1 VFVNSWYA
9 LAKKTDIGQTE
20 ISIYD
25 EIGAFGVSAKSFLA
39 DLQRIPADHTILLK
53 IHSPGGE
60 VFDGNAIFNS
70 LKRRAADVVVQ
81 IEGIAASMAT
91 VISLA
96 GHHVKMAANGF
107 YMIHNPWGMAMGDA
121 AELRDQAELLDK
133 IRSNMVGAYAAKSG
147 QSPEQIK
154 EWMDAETWFTAE
166 QALAA
171 GFVDEITD
179 GLAIAASANRPA
191 LLTKFRNTPAALLTP
206 EPPRMNETQ
215 PVAEPEVEILETE
228 KVENEPNPLLVEI
241 LASLDEVETKS
252 ADLDDESKVTLSERL
267 QSMASAMSA
276 PEEETTEEVTKK
288 EDEEYA
294 SEPQAKIAAADQIL
308 AKYNAALAER
318 DSALAEARSYK
329 AQLDTEREAL
339 QRLERSL
346 GLSAA
351 RVVPVIE
358 NASPE
363 ASDPVAEYIAAVEAG
378 DRKTASALFEKHKA
392 AIWQHRSKISKA

>member
-1 VFVNSWYA
+1 MNSWYA
-9 LAKKTDIGQTE
+9 LAKKPDIGQTE
-20 ISIYD
+20 IAIYD

-121 AELRDQAELLDK
+121 SELRDQAELLDK

-147 QSPEQIK
+147 QSPEQITA
-154 EWMDAETWFTAE
+154 WMDAETWFTAE

-179 GLAIAASANRPA
+179 GIALAASANRPA
-191 LLTKFRNTPAALLTP
+191 LLAKFRNTPAALLTP
-206 EPPRMNETQ
+206 EPPRMENETQ
-215 PVAEPEVEILETE
+215 PAAEPEVEILDT
-228 KVENEPNPLLVEI
+228 VVSEN
-241 LASLDEVETKS
+241 
-252 ADLDDESKVTLSERL
+252 
-267 QSMASAMSA
+267 A
-276 PEEETTEEVTKK
+276 PEIVEAPAAEPAVEPVLEAEPTPEPEVIETPV
-288 EDEEYA
+288 
-294 SEPQAKIAAADQIL
+294 AKIAAADQIL

>member
-1 VFVNSWYA
+1 
-9 LAKKTDIGQTE
+9 
-20 ISIYD
+20 
-25 EIGAFGVSAKSFLA
+25 
-39 DLQRIPADHTILLK
+39 
-53 IHSPGGE
+53 
-60 VFDGNAIFNS
+60 
-70 LKRRAADVVVQ
+70 
-81 IEGIAASMAT
+81 
-91 VISLA
+91 
-96 GHHVKMAANGF
+96 
-107 YMIHNPWGMAMGDA
+107 MAMGDA

-191 LLTKFRNTPAALLTP
+191 LLAKFRNTPAALLTP
-206 EPPRMNETQ
+206 EPPSMENETQ
-215 PVAEPEVEILETE
+215 PVAEPEVEILDTVVSENAPE
-228 KVENEPNPLLVEI
+228 VVEAPAAEP
-241 LASLDEVETKS
+241 AVETVLE
-252 ADLDDESKVTLSERL
+252 AEPTPEPEVIEPIESPV
-267 QSMASAMSA
+267 
-276 PEEETTEEVTKK
+276 
-288 EDEEYA
+288 
-294 SEPQAKIAAADQIL
+294 AKIAAADQIL

-318 DSALAEARSYK
+318 DGALAEARSYK

-351 RVVPVIE
+351 RVVPVID

-363 ASDPVAEYIAAVEAG
+363 ASDPVAEYIAAVESG
-378 DRKTASALFEKHKA
+378 DRKAASALFEKHKS
-392 AIWQHRSKISKA
+392 AIWQHRNKISKA